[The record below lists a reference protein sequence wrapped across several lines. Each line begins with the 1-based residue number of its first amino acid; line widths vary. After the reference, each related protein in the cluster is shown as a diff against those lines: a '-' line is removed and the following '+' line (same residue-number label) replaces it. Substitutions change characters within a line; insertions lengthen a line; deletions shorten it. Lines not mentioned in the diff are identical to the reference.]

1 MILTIEK
8 ELKENFKKY
17 IEMQQETLNIAKKL
31 ISEKCIEIEYLEIF
45 NQRVEDIYQ
54 NICRIIETP
63 IENRIECDKEFLL
76 EYIGMNMFVDEH
88 KYRRD
93 CIIFIARIDIGIK
106 GLEQRKDE
114 NINKYGEASY
124 NFTLN
129 LYNLIKSD
137 LDMSGYNDLY
147 SYSLYN
153 LFTLIRDFYIKIL
166 L

>member
-1 MILTIEK
+1 
-8 ELKENFKKY
+8 
-17 IEMQQETLNIAKKL
+17 
-31 ISEKCIEIEYLEIF
+31 
-45 NQRVEDIYQ
+45 
-54 NICRIIETP
+54 
-63 IENRIECDKEFLL
+63 
-76 EYIGMNMFVDEH
+76 MNMFVDEH

-114 NINKYGEASY
+114 NINKYSEASY